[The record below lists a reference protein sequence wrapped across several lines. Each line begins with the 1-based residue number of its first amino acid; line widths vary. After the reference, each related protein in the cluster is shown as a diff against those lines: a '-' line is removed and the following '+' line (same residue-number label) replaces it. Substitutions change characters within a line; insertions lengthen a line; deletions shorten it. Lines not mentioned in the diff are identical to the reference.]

1 MIRASIFALALITF
15 TGCGKKKEEG
25 GTAAKGTEAAQK
37 APAAAGPTKLPKL
50 GLSIDVPG
58 SVEVGD
64 AIMGEGHMLQGSG
77 IGAMQIEIASK
88 PQTLDEAKSDAD
100 MYSPKN
106 LKAETLPDGWT
117 LTFDNTGSAGKN
129 FFVQV
134 RRDIGGKTYN
144 CSTTGSEAK
153 QAEAV
158 LAACKSL
165 KQ

>member
-15 TGCGKKKEEG
+15 TGCDKKKEEG
-25 GTAAKGTEAAQK
+25 GGATASKGTETAPK
-37 APAAAGPTKLPKL
+37 APAGPTKLPKL
-50 GLSIDVPG
+50 ALSIDVPG

-88 PQTLDEAKSDAD
+88 AQTLDEAKSDAD

-106 LKAETLPDGWT
+106 LKAETLPDGWA
-117 LTFDNTGSAGKN
+117 LTFENTGSAGKN
-129 FFVQV
+129 YFVQV

-144 CSTTGSEAK
+144 CSTTGGEAK

-158 LAACKSL
+158 LTACKSL

>member
-15 TGCGKKKEEG
+15 TGCDKKKEEG
-25 GTAAKGTEAAQK
+25 GATASKGTETAQK
-37 APAAAGPTKLPKL
+37 ASVGPTKLPKL
-50 GLSIDVPG
+50 GLSIEAPG

-100 MYSPKN
+100 MYTPKN
-106 LKAETLPDGWT
+106 LKAEALPDGWW
-117 LTFDNTGSAGKN
+117 LTFENTGSAGKN
-129 FFVQV
+129 YFVQV
-134 RRDIGGKTYN
+134 RRDIGGKTYT
-144 CSTTGSEAK
+144 CSTTGGEEK
-153 QAEAV
+153 QAQAV